1 MAEKAKP
8 GYTERMAKLD
18 LDRIVEFEKLLHAFA
33 RVERTGLRIH
43 GSDAKENAIEHS
55 FFLAMLAWYVIDVT
69 GLPLDLSRVIR
80 YTLIHDLVEVYA
92 GDTYILD
99 TEAAKTKHEREEE
112 AQRRIEKEFPEF
124 EALHKTIHA
133 YEAQGDEESRFVK
146 ALDKVEPVL
155 SNYLQN
161 GRGWKEMKVN
171 FDWLVSH
178 KRGKLAHHHGMREL
192 FEEIIARI
200 APKKDEYFSE
210 TKL

>member
-1 MAEKAKP
+1 
-8 GYTERMAKLD
+8 MAKLD

-43 GSDAKENAIEHS
+43 GSDAKENDIEHS
-55 FFLAMLAWYVIDVT
+55 FFLAMLAWYAIDVI
-69 GLPLDLSRVIR
+69 GLPLDLGRVIR

-99 TEAAKTKHEREEE
+99 TEAAKTKHKREEV
-112 AQRRIEKEFPEF
+112 ARQRIEKEFPEF
-124 EALHKTIHA
+124 GALHKTIKE
-133 YEAQGDEESRFVK
+133 YEAQGDEESQFVK
-146 ALDKVEPVL
+146 ALDKVDPVL

-161 GRGWKEMKVN
+161 GRGWKEMGVS

-178 KRGKLAHHHGMREL
+178 KREKLANHAGMREL

-200 APKKDEYFSE
+200 EPQKGKFF
-210 TKL
+210 TK